1 MEVAFVVLVIALA
14 IYGAFHLDKRWRSRH
29 PEYRPFKWGYFQALW
44 FFPGIPLMVLYY
56 LGSVL
61 LGKEEFSLY
70 FLTYIAVIGTIGSIA
85 GYTLLKE
92 RKKWAW
98 VSVVILQFNVITWI
112 VNTYYGSVRWKEF
125 K

>member
-1 MEVAFVVLVIALA
+1 MEIAFVVLIIALT
-14 IYGAFHLDKRWRSRH
+14 IYGAFHLDKKWRSTH

-56 LGSVL
+56 LISVL
-61 LGKEEFSLY
+61 LGKEELSLY
-70 FLTYIAVIGTIGSIA
+70 LLIYIAVIGTLGSIA
-85 GYTLLKE
+85 GYKLLKE

-112 VNTYYGSVRWKEF
+112 VNIYYGSDRWKEF